1 MRISPKK
8 TLVNLEY
15 ITLEGNVLDISIDN
29 SGIIYNLLKMT
40 NQGNFNIDMD
50 VQTYDSVAV
59 FFALGTLNKEQSKK
73 LIEEVHNK
81 TNENAKIYI
90 WDRIKSK
97 NEIIRDKVVASLG
110 MGIKREF
117 YLSNLNPFY
126 EFNIERVEKI
136 LSEKFMIVE
145 KVIWDNIIYIE
156 AEKINYI
163 KK

>member
-15 ITLEGNVLDISIDN
+15 INLEGNILDISIDN
-29 SGIIYNLLKMT
+29 CGIIYNLLKIT
-40 NQGNFNIDMD
+40 NRENLNIDMD
-50 VQTYDSVAV
+50 IQTYDSVAV
-59 FFALGTLNKEQSKK
+59 FFALGTLNKEHGKK
-73 LIEEVHNK
+73 LIEEVYDK
-81 TNENAKIYI
+81 TNENAKVYI

-97 NEIIRDKVVASLG
+97 NEIIRDNIIANLG
-110 MGIKREF
+110 QGIKKEF

-136 LSEKFMIVE
+136 LNKKFKIIE
-145 KVIWDNIIYIE
+145 KVVWDNVIYIE
-156 AEKINYI
+156 AEKINNI